1 MTDQTELPFCNKTM
15 DRLAM
20 RRLISKLVVCFG
32 IASTTNISDQVK
44 ILGFQQATEASVS
57 LGIDDLLAVP
67 SRGWLVQDA
76 EKKSHV
82 SERHYHYGS
91 LHAVEKLRQ
100 SIEAWYA
107 TSECSKREMNPSF
120 RMIDPSNP
128 VHMMSFSGARGSVS
142 QVHQLLGMRGLMSD
156 PRGQVIDLPIRR
168 NLREGLSLTEYI
180 ISCYGARKGVVDTAV
195 RTSDAGYLTRRL
207 VEVVQHIA
215 VRKKDCETT
224 KSIALLNIIEEK
236 GKYIG
241 AISYQKLVGR
251 VLADNVYRDVRCI
264 ATRNQDISDGLA
276 SNSAV
281 STQPI
286 YVRSPL
292 TCKSIFRICQLCYG
306 WSLAQYDLVELGEAV
321 GITAGQSIGEPGTQ
335 LTSRTFHTGGVF
347 TGDIAE
353 YIRIPFNGL
362 INSDGR
368 LVYPTRTR
376 HGHPAWMCRNDLSVV
391 LTCCGDTHNFA
402 VPARSLLMIRSG
414 QYVEAR
420 QIIAEVR
427 AKEFPLKERI
437 QKAIYPNLKGEIHW
451 NKFVWHVRDYIGN
464 PIRVVREAGHIR
476 ILSGTCSESNESYL
490 FYKDQDRIG
499 VKLNS
504 IERRCDSSET
514 IDEKKI
520 DAASMEGLQRS
531 IQIVGVDPIREFG
544 IGPKYFLSWSKLP
557 ISHYILS
564 NIKVERSEKTEFVSL
579 LFERQQ
585 GNLNKPCFVN
595 IEVQL
600 NSILGGGD
608 ILAIYDKFGYQVGIS
623 GIIRYGTVKVEPIDK
638 KIFDFDGE
646 AEKMTSSSWYRVVGG
661 GNSFLISEESCTTYE
676 PPPSI
681 LVTNNTIAE
690 EGERITDTITSK
702 IRGLI
707 RIEKTLTNSS
717 MARVLPEYIN
727 NSEGTTNIPR
737 QNINLIEPGTLIPN
751 GNEAGDWV
759 YLEAVTLYRGGEISV
774 PVRPVVKYEVSSDSL
789 AQGAFRFDKPK
800 TQRRTK
806 ARTFQC
812 ISRRNGERIKMIS
825 HMTNQLVRTFLVSD
839 RRRHFDETSSARSN
853 YLSLT
858 TVGISN
864 LLSTFIQVNLVT
876 FSPARRFGVS
886 HISQKLVSVD
896 KPSFARVNLSDDG
909 NDLAPKHRSITIH
922 STSERGAS
930 FLTLSPFDFHRN
942 NFFADSSSSNYGRR
956 VGNYLYRPE
965 SGIVN
970 SAGSLKDVSSTF
982 KCESFSEK
990 YPNINIENKLVKF
1003 ERSKLTCCQ
1012 LDFGEVGLLGTSHAT
1027 SHLPY
1032 PTNLAPNSKASF
1044 FGSYFFNYS
1053 TDTYATDTYATDTSG
1068 HRHRYLIDENR
1079 LTLRCAINP
1088 SLYRFLLEK
1097 PIHPPP
1103 KFLSCRIFSI
1113 NLGLLISRN
1122 RFFRRGSLFFQSGQV
1137 VAIYQDY
1144 LLVRAGKTLLATRGA
1159 VPYKMS
1165 GDIIGEGDTSI
1176 KLPYDRFKSGDITQG
1191 LPKVEQLLESRSV
1204 ASISV
1209 RIEYLSRRWNRG
1221 ITKLMGNL
1229 WSHFLSAGTSME
1241 YCQLILINEI
1251 REVYESQ
1258 GVKISDKHLEIIIRQ
1273 LTSRVVALEDRITNV
1288 SFPGEL
1294 VELSQ
1299 AERMNRVLKKPI
1311 FYEPIILGMT
1321 KASLN
1326 TSSFLSEA
1334 SLQETTRVLAKAA
1347 LRGRIDRLKG
1357 LKENVILGDSVPV
1370 GTGSPEIVCQLEVN
1384 RQKGFHLEISR
1395 SSKNPTWEIKYDL
1408 CDYRKQQNV
1417 GPNLFI
1423 HTGLSRFSPPT
1434 NLEMRWGVT
1443 PSYLPDTK

>member
-1 MTDQTELPFCNKTM
+1 
-15 DRLAM
+15 
-20 RRLISKLVVCFG
+20 
-32 IASTTNISDQVK
+32 
-44 ILGFQQATEASVS
+44 
-57 LGIDDLLAVP
+57 
-67 SRGWLVQDA
+67 
-76 EKKSHV
+76 
-82 SERHYHYGS
+82 
-91 LHAVEKLRQ
+91 
-100 SIEAWYA
+100 
-107 TSECSKREMNPSF
+107 MNPSF

-215 VRKKDCETT
+215 VRKRDCETT
-224 KSIALLNIIEEK
+224 KSIALPNIIEEK
-236 GKYIG
+236 GKSVG

-276 SNSAV
+276 SNSVV
-281 STQPI
+281 SMQPI
-286 YVRSPL
+286 YVRSPS
-292 TCKSIFRICQLCYG
+292 TRKSIFRICQLCYG

-321 GITAGQSIGEPGTQ
+321 GIIAGQSIGEPGTQ

-391 LTCCGDTHNFA
+391 LTRCGDTHNFV

-420 QIIAEVR
+420 QIVAEVR

-464 PIRVVREAGHIR
+464 PIRIVREAGHIR
-476 ILSGTCSESNESYL
+476 IFSGTYSESNESYL
-490 FYKDQDRIG
+490 FYKDQDRVG

-504 IERRCDSSET
+504 IERKCDSSET
-514 IDEKKI
+514 IGEKKI
-520 DAASMEGLQRS
+520 DATSVEGLQRS

-557 ISHYILS
+557 ISNYILS
-564 NIKVERSEKTEFVSL
+564 NIKVERSEETEFVSL
-579 LFERQQ
+579 SFERQE
-585 GNLNKPCFVN
+585 GNLNEPYFVN
-595 IEVQL
+595 IEVRL
-600 NSILGGGD
+600 SSILGGGD
-608 ILAIYDKFGYQVGIS
+608 ILPIYDKFGYQVGIS
-623 GIIRYGTVKVEPIDK
+623 GIIRYGTVEVEPIDK
-638 KIFDFDGE
+638 KMFDFYGE
-646 AEKMTSSSWYRVVGG
+646 SEKTTPNPWYRVVGG

-676 PPPSI
+676 PSSSI

-690 EGERITDTITSK
+690 EGERVTDTITSK

-707 RIEKTLTNSS
+707 RIEKTLTNSIT
-717 MARVLPEYIN
+717 ARVSPEYIHN
-727 NSEGTTNIPR
+727 PGGTPNIPS
-737 QNINLIEPGTLIPN
+737 QDINLIQPGTLITKK
-751 GNEAGDWV
+751 NEAGDWV
-759 YLEAVTLYRGGEISV
+759 YLEAVTLYRKRDISV

-789 AQGAFRFDKPK
+789 VQGAFRLDKPK

-806 ARTFQC
+806 ARIFRC
-812 ISRRNGERIKMIS
+812 ISHRNGERIKMIS
-825 HMTNQLVRTFLVSD
+825 HTTNQLVRTFLVSD
-839 RRRHFDETSSARSN
+839 RRRHFDETSSAKSN

-864 LLSTFIQVNLVT
+864 LLSTFIQINSVT

-886 HISQKLVSVD
+886 QISQKLVSVD
-896 KPSFARVNLSDDG
+896 KPSFARVNLSDNG

-922 STSERGAS
+922 SASERGAS

-942 NFFADSSSSNYGRR
+942 NFFADSNNSNYGRR

-970 SAGSLKDVSSTF
+970 SAGSLKNVSSTF

-990 YPNINIENKLVKF
+990 YPNLNIEDKVKF

-1012 LDFGEVGLLGTSHAT
+1012 FNFGEVGLLGTSHAT

-1032 PTNLAPNSKASF
+1032 PSYLALNSKASF
-1044 FGSYFFNYS
+1044 FGSYFLNYS
-1053 TDTYATDTYATDTSG
+1053 ADTYAADTSE

-1088 SLYRFLLEK
+1088 SLYKSLLEK
-1097 PIHPPP
+1097 PIYPPP
-1103 KFLSCRIFSI
+1103 KFISCKIFSI

-1122 RFFRRGSLFFQSGQV
+1122 RFFHRGILFFQSGQV
-1137 VAIYQDY
+1137 VAIYRDY

-1159 VPYKMS
+1159 VPYKIS

-1176 KLPYDRFKSGDITQG
+1176 KLPYDRLKSGDITQG

-1221 ITKLMGNL
+1221 ITRLMGNL

-1241 YCQLILINEI
+1241 YCQLILMNEI

-1273 LTSRVVALEDRITNV
+1273 LTSRVVASEDGITNV
-1288 SFPGEL
+1288 FFPGEL

-1384 RQKGFHLEISR
+1384 RQKGFHLEINRNSTN
-1395 SSKNPTWEIKYDL
+1395 STWKIKYDL

-1423 HTGLSRFSPPT
+1423 R
-1434 NLEMRWGVT
+1434 
-1443 PSYLPDTK
+1443 D